1 MKTTSR
7 FGLNKKNLPLMA
19 TFLVFILLY
28 AMGGMSFRNFM
39 TPRVFFNLLTDN
51 AVLGIAAVGMSF
63 VIFAGGIDLS
73 IAAVVSTTAMIVAI
87 MARAGLPNPL
97 VILTALLFGTLLG
110 LAMGAIIHFF
120 KAPPFIVT
128 LSGQFF
134 ARGLG
139 YVLSLDSIP
148 ITHGFYKTASSF
160 GFRFGNGKF
169 TVLGM
174 ALLLVILAGV
184 YLSRKTRLG
193 RNIYA
198 LGGNEQSALLMGLPV
213 ARTKIIVYTLSGF
226 CASLAG
232 FVYTFYTLSGYGL
245 AAIGLE
251 MEAISAAVIGGT
263 LMSGGYGSIFGTLIG
278 TLIQG
283 LIKAIISFNGQFSVY
298 WIKIFTGLMLLAF
311 IAMQKVF
318 IAGAAGKRRSASV
331 APRKIDKQ

>member
-1 MKTTSR
+1 MSFSLR
-7 FGLNKKNLPLMA
+7 SFFNKKNLPLIA

-28 AMGGMSFRNFM
+28 LIGGLSFRNFL
-39 TPRVFFNLLTDN
+39 TARVFFNLLTDN
-51 AVLGIAAVGMSF
+51 AVLGIAAVGITF

-73 IAAVVSTTAMIVAI
+73 IASVVSTTAMIVAVMSRSGI
-87 MARAGLPNPL
+87 PNGV
-97 VILTALLFGTLLG
+97 VILTALMFGTLLG
-110 LAMGAIIHFF
+110 LLMGWIIYYF

-134 ARGLG
+134 ARGFG
-139 YVLSLDSIP
+139 YVLSLDSVP
-148 ITHGFYKTASSF
+148 ITHEFYQAASSL
-160 GFRFGNGKF
+160 GLRIGNGKL
-169 TVLGM
+169 TVPGM
-174 ALLLVILAGV
+174 ALILVVAIGV
-184 YLSRKTRLG
+184 YVSRRTRLG

-213 ARTKIIVYTLSGF
+213 ARTKILVYVISGF

-283 LIKAIISFNGQFSVY
+283 LIKSIISFNGQFSVY

-311 IAMQKVF
+311 IALQKVF
-318 IAGAAGKRRSASV
+318 VAGAG
-331 APRKIDKQ
+331 RKQGQL